1 VVKRLVRSPVS
12 GQVKA
17 DAVYYD
23 DNLGQWRTVVED
35 GDRLNLARAVQEGRI
50 SVVDEKDWPTA

>member
-23 DNLGQWRTVVED
+23 DNLGQWRTVVESE
-35 GDRLNLARAVQEGRI
+35 DRLNLARAVQEGRL